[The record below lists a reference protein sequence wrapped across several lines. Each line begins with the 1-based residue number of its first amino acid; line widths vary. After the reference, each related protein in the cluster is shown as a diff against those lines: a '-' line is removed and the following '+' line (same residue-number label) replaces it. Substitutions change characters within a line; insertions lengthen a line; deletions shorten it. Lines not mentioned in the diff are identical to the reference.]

1 MRAGGGRRGQ
11 SALELLVLGGVAVSA
26 LVIMAVYVQRAYQ
39 GYLYSNGSA
48 HGLQF
53 DPRGMYTE
61 SSTVNSFQQTT
72 DVTVKTGQQSVKLF
86 SGTNDLPS
94 TPGGQL
100 PGRILETKVRA
111 QTDWDISRNATY
123 EAQ

>member
-1 MRAGGGRRGQ
+1 MTHRRKGQ
-11 SALELLVLGGVAVSA
+11 SSLEMLVLGGVAVSA

-39 GYLYSNGSA
+39 SYLYSSGST

-53 DPRGMYTE
+53 DPRRTYTE
-61 SSTVNSFQQTT
+61 SSTVNVFRQTT
-72 DVTVKTGQQSVKLF
+72 DVTVKTGQPGVDLPT
-86 SGTNDLPS
+86 GTPDLPS

-111 QTDWDISRNATY
+111 QTDWDISRKATY
-123 EAQ
+123 EAR